1 MNKKNILNNNSKGDS
16 IHERMIYME
25 NKYEFVDE
33 TKTVFGGIVLHRIK
47 ALRSFGDVKAGDLG
61 GFIEKEMNLS
71 HEGNCWIY
79 DNAEVYGKAYVYD
92 NALIRNDAIICG
104 RANVFGNAHVY
115 DNAIIG
121 DNAFIYGDA
130 NVFGNA
136 HVYDNSC
143 VFGNAYVYDNSHVY
157 GDAKAFGNS
166 RVYGDAKAFGNA
178 YVYGDANVCGN
189 ARVCN
194 EALIHG
200 NANISKTSDYMVIGP
215 IGSRNDYTTFYKTD
229 NNTIY
234 VRCGRFNA
242 SIDEFETRVQEVHGN
257 NKHAINYNKAID
269 LAKTMINNE

>member
-1 MNKKNILNNNSKGDS
+1 
-16 IHERMIYME
+16 ME

-61 GFIEKEMNLS
+61 GFIEKETNLS
-71 HEGNCWIY
+71 HVGDCWIY

-143 VFGNAYVYDNSHVY
+143 VFGNAYVY
-157 GDAKAFGNS
+157 GDA
-166 RVYGDAKAFGNA
+166 Y
-178 YVYGDANVCGN
+178 VCGN
-189 ARVCN
+189 ARVCS
-194 EALIHG
+194 EAFIHG

-215 IGSRNDYTTFYKTD
+215 IGSRNGYTTFYKTD

-234 VRCGRFNA
+234 VRCGCFNA
-242 SIDEFETRVQEVHGN
+242 SIDEFETRVREVHGN

-269 LAKTMINNE
+269 LAKTMINDE

>member
-1 MNKKNILNNNSKGDS
+1 
-16 IHERMIYME
+16 ME
-25 NKYEFVDE
+25 KKYEFVDE
-33 TKTVFGGIVLHRIK
+33 TKTVFGGTVLHRIK

-61 GFIEKEMNLS
+61 GFIEKEKNLS
-71 HEGNCWIY
+71 HVGDCWIY

-92 NALIRNDAIICG
+92 NALIRNDAKICG
-104 RANVFGNAHVY
+104 SANVFGNAHVY
-115 DNAIIG
+115 DNAIIL
-121 DNAFIYGDA
+121 DNAYIYDDA
-130 NVFGNA
+130 NVFGNS

-143 VFGNAYVYDNSHVY
+143 IFGD
-157 GDAKAFGNS
+157 
-166 RVYGDAKAFGNA
+166 A

-189 ARVCN
+189 AKAFGNSHVYGNAKVFGNAYVYGDVSICGNARVCN
-194 EALIHG
+194 EALIRS

-234 VRCGRFNA
+234 VKCGCFNA

-269 LAKTMINNE
+269 LAKTMINDE

>member
-1 MNKKNILNNNSKGDS
+1 
-16 IHERMIYME
+16 ME

-61 GFIEKEMNLS
+61 GFIEKETNLS
-71 HEGNCWIY
+71 HVGDCWIY

-104 RANVFGNAHVY
+104 RANVFGNGHVC

-121 DNAFIYGDA
+121 DNAFIFGDA

-136 HVYDNSC
+136 HVYDNSR
-143 VFGNAYVYDNSHVY
+143 VY
-157 GDAKAFGNS
+157 GYAKASGNS
-166 RVYGDAKAFGNA
+166 RVYGDARAFGKA
-178 YVYGDANVCGN
+178 YVYGDANVFGN
-189 ARVCN
+189 AKVYSDAIIC
-194 EALIHG
+194 G

-215 IGSRNDYTTFYKTD
+215 IGSRNGYTTFYKTD

-234 VRCGRFNA
+234 VKCGCFNA
-242 SIDEFETRVQEVHGN
+242 SIDEFETRVREVHGN

-269 LAKTMINNE
+269 LAKTMINDE